1 MKKNTKTFYTSLI
14 LALFLLFT
22 VFSDAKSLRPPPEAD
37 KTPVVKV
44 PGTDSGNLQG
54 EEWQFFRM
62 NAQYRGTVKKSF
74 ENLGC
79 AIAWFKDLAPDQTQI
94 ILHVSAIHPEKKHQ
108 KYAFRLNLVLRRDGA
123 GYSLVKKEYAEF
135 TGITGDRQAQLEQ
148 LAALWVYMRAYANE
162 PKLLAV
168 IEACGARLNLKEV
181 VLGRGRSREINC
193 SWQGRRSFNGKFFFE
208 RAVDPVF
215 KEILALDK
223 LRFKSG
229 RLSVSLVKDTR
240 EAVTRDFGSREP
252 FATDV
257 FK

>member
-1 MKKNTKTFYTSLI
+1 MKINSKIFYTSLL
-14 LALFLLFT
+14 LAIFLLFT
-22 VFSDAKSLRPPPEAD
+22 TFSDAKSLRPPPEED
-37 KTPVVKV
+37 KTPAVAV
-44 PGTDSGNLQG
+44 PMPAGSGHKG

-74 ENLGC
+74 SNLGC
-79 AIAWFKDLAPDQTQI
+79 AIAWFKDLTPDQTQI
-94 ILHVSAIHPEKKHQ
+94 ILHVSAVHPEKKRQ
-108 KYAFRLNLVLRRDGA
+108 KYAFRLNLVFRREGA
-123 GYSLVKKEYAEF
+123 RYSLVKREYAEF
-135 TGITGDRQAQLEQ
+135 SGITGDRQTQLEQ
-148 LAALWVYMRAYANE
+148 LAALWVYMRAYSNE
-162 PKLLAV
+162 IKLFPE
-168 IEACGARLNLKEV
+168 IEACGARLHLKEA

-215 KEILALDK
+215 KELLALDK

-229 RLSVSLVKDTR
+229 RLSVSLVKDTQ

>member
-1 MKKNTKTFYTSLI
+1 MKINSKIFYTSLL
-14 LALFLLFT
+14 LAIFLLFT
-22 VFSDAKSLRPPPEAD
+22 AFSDAKSLRPPPEED
-37 KTPVVKV
+37 KTPVVAV
-44 PGTDSGNLQG
+44 PMPAGSGHKG
-54 EEWQFFRM
+54 EEWLFFRM

-74 ENLGC
+74 SNLGC
-79 AIAWFKDLAPDQTQI
+79 AIAWFKDLTPDQTQI
-94 ILHVSAIHPEKKHQ
+94 ILHVSAVHPEKKRQ
-108 KYAFRLNLVLRRDGA
+108 KYAFRLNLVFRREGA
-123 GYSLVKKEYAEF
+123 RYSLVKREYAEF
-135 TGITGDRQAQLEQ
+135 SGITGDRQTQLEQ
-148 LAALWVYMRAYANE
+148 LAALWVYMRAYSNE
-162 PKLLAV
+162 MKLFPE
-168 IEACGARLNLKEV
+168 IEACGARLHLKEA

-215 KEILALDK
+215 KELLALDK

-229 RLSVSLVKDTR
+229 RLSVSLVKDTQ